1 MKKAVIFSILGGIT
15 VVAGGAATAGVL
27 IAKSK
32 DSSKNDN
39 KTQPTLNNE
48 TQGTTPIN
56 QPLPPQI
63 TTTTGTGTTN
73 PVIPPAIPTP
83 SSGTGTS
90 TLTTGALSTSTS
102 TSGISSTGTTN
113 PIIPAPQPAP
123 VPTPS
128 SGTGTS
134 TITTGALST
143 STSTSGTSSIGTTN
157 PIIPAP
163 QPAPIP
169 APSSGTGTSGTGTST
184 GLSQASAEAFAAAHA
199 QQQAI
204 ERIVTV
210 TPESQ
215 AWINAISTPLSLG
228 AGVSIDRPATGAR
241 SAVISVPSDP
251 LITEGRQV
259 KAELSQ
265 LSYEYG
271 DSNPMQINLTARE
284 TLGSWKGKIKQAI
297 IGALAAKGIAANFSS
312 SLTPTVAQLN
322 LGIPQFQ
329 SKDNFSAAMDDTN
342 HCVNMTAYIAA
353 DTLNISP
360 SDLALSGRAFIHIKL
375 NFSASDY
382 ADMKNDIQLAST
394 YTPPPTITASNGLA
408 GVIAQT
414 GGTQISTS
422 FTKIP
427 GVVSDAINQLYSP
440 ASITS
445 IMSSTIT
452 TSGVVPILGHTGQV
466 NFVYDNKYIM
476 GAYGNGYKYVMDKD
490 FERNNEIID
499 PMEVDI
505 HIKRGTKPTIADEI
519 STFLQGNIH
528 KTIDKSKISLEMV
541 YIKKVPRKL
550 TFLEAASGE
559 KPYLPGR
566 IMIVKYEDS
575 PGHFTY
581 VKFDYG
587 VKAKMPM
594 KWRIISATNANE
606 SITLSTGN
614 IDLMD
619 TYNIFKKVI

>member
-32 DSSKNDN
+32 ESSKNDN

-73 PVIPPAIPTP
+73 PIIPPAIPVHTSGTG
-83 SSGTGTS
+83 SSTLTTGTLTTGTS
-90 TLTTGALSTSTS
+90 TLTTGTL
-102 TSGISSTGTTN
+102 STGTTN

-123 VPTPS
+123 IPSPSSGTGS

-134 TITTGALST
+134 TGF
-143 STSTSGTSSIGTTN
+143 
-157 PIIPAP
+157 
-163 QPAPIP
+163 
-169 APSSGTGTSGTGTST
+169 
-184 GLSQASAEAFAAAHA
+184 SQAAVDAYAAAHL
-199 QQQAI
+199 QQQAV
-204 ERIVTV
+204 EKIVTV
-210 TPESQ
+210 TPESR
-215 AWINAISTPLSLG
+215 AWINAISTPLTLD
-228 AGVSIDRPATGAR
+228 AGVSVDRPATGAR
-241 SAVISVPSDP
+241 SAAISVPSDP

-259 KAELSQ
+259 GAELSQ

-271 DSNPMQINLTARE
+271 DSNPMQVNLTARQ
-284 TLGSWKGKIKQAI
+284 TLGIWKGKIKQAI
-297 IGALAAKGIAANFSS
+297 ISALAAKGITADFSS
-312 SLTPTVAQLN
+312 NLNPTVAQLN
-322 LGIPQFQ
+322 LGIPEFQ
-329 SKDNFSAAMDDTN
+329 SKDNFSAAMDDAN

-360 SDLALSGRAFIHIKL
+360 SDIALSGRAFIHIKL

-382 ADMKNDIQLAST
+382 ADMKNDIQLAAT
-394 YTPPPTITASNGLA
+394 YTPPPTITASNGFA
-408 GVIAQT
+408 SMVAQT

-422 FTKIP
+422 FKKIP
-427 GVVSDAINQLYSP
+427 GVVSDAINELYSP
-440 ASITS
+440 ASINS
-445 IMSSTIT
+445 VMSSTIVT
-452 TSGVVPILGHTGQV
+452 DGVVPILGHTGQV

-505 HIKRGTKPTIADEI
+505 HIKRGTKPTIADQI
-519 STFLQGNIH
+519 AAFLQGNIH
-528 KTIDKSKISLEMV
+528 QTIDKSKISLEMV
-541 YIKKVPRKL
+541 YIKKVPITL
-550 TFLEAASGE
+550 SPMDILLGE
-559 KPYLPGR
+559 KPYKPGR
-566 IMIVKYEDS
+566 IMIIKYEDS

-581 VKFDYG
+581 LKFDYG
-587 VKAKMPM
+587 VEAKMPM
-594 KWRIISATNANE
+594 KWTVISATNANE
-606 SITLSTGN
+606 SISLSTGN